1 MGVSA
6 PLPAAPVPSPAA
18 APAGSGSGAERGVGR
33 GAGGAGRRAALVA
46 GALVLLLALAVTSLF
61 VGSGSIPAR
70 TVVDALTGT
79 GTGTA
84 ELLVRDYRLPRTLL
98 ALLVGLALG
107 LAGVVMQA
115 LTRNPLAD
123 PGLLGVNA
131 GAYAAVVAGT
141 AFFGASATTG
151 QLGWGIAGAAVAACV
166 VYVVGTTG
174 AGARTPAKLVL
185 GGVAIGAVLS
195 SAGRAVTLQQPEVF
209 DRLRFWDAGSLQ
221 GRTAS
226 SVTAVVAPVL
236 VAAAVVALLARSLN
250 ALSMGDDVARA
261 LGARV
266 ALVRLVGFVAVTVL
280 CGAATAVAGPISF
293 VGLVV
298 PFVARFV
305 VGVDHRWIVA
315 FTAVA
320 GPALVVAADVL
331 GRVLVPSELPVGVV
345 TAFVGAPVLVVLVR
359 RTRLRSL

>member
-1 MGVSA
+1 MVEVSA
-6 PLPAAPVPSPAA
+6 LPAG
-18 APAGSGSGAERGVGR
+18 APAPTGATSTA
-33 GAGGAGRRAALVA
+33 GARGGAGRRVALV
-46 GALVLLLALAVTSLF
+46 GAAVLLLLALSVTSLF

-70 TVVDALTGT
+70 TVVQALTSTGPGGGT
-79 GTGTA
+79 GTD

-131 GAYAAVVAGT
+131 GAYSAVVLATAFLGAGT
-141 AFFGASATTG
+141 GPTTG
-151 QLGWGIAGAAVAACV
+151 QVGWGIGGAAAAACV
-166 VYVVGTTG
+166 VYVLGTTG

-185 GGVAIGAVLS
+185 AGVAIGAVLS
-195 SAGRAVTLQQPEVF
+195 SASYAVTLVDPAVF
-209 DRLRFWDAGSLQ
+209 DRLRFWSVGSLQ
-221 GRTAS
+221 GRTLG

-236 VAAAVVALLARSLN
+236 VASLVVVLLARSLN

-280 CGAATAVAGPISF
+280 CGAATAVADPISF

-305 VGVDHRWIVA
+305 IGVDHRWIVA

-320 GPALVVAADVL
+320 GPALVVASDVL

-345 TAFVGAPVLVVLVR
+345 TAFVGGPVLVVLVR
-359 RTRLRSL
+359 RTRMASL

>member
-1 MGVSA
+1 MEVSA
-6 PLPAAPVPSPAA
+6 PPAGAPVPAGATSPT
-18 APAGSGSGAERGVGR
+18 AGSSGARRGVLL
-33 GAGGAGRRAALVA
+33 AGSLLV
-46 GALVLLLALAVTSLF
+46 LLALAVTSLF

-70 TVVDALTGT
+70 TVVEALTGA
-79 GTGTA
+79 GTGTD

-131 GAYAAVVAGT
+131 GAYFAVVVGT
-141 AFFGASATTG
+141 AFFGVGTGPTTG
-151 QLGWGIAGAAVAACV
+151 QLAWGVGGAAAAACT
-166 VYVVGTTG
+166 VYVLGTTG

-195 SAGRAVTLQQPEVF
+195 SSSYAVTLLDPAVF
-209 DRLRFWDAGSLQ
+209 DRLRFWSVGSLQ
-221 GRTAS
+221 GRTAD

-236 VAAAVVALLARSLN
+236 VASAVVVLLARSLN

-280 CGAATAVAGPISF
+280 CGCATAVAGPISF

-315 FTAVA
+315 LTLVA

-345 TAFVGAPVLVVLVR
+345 TAFVGGPVLVVLVR